1 MNSVLLE
8 CDSSVLK
15 SITHHLKVYKIRRKV
30 LVEACPDLSLWSLL
44 GLNTHCT
51 QPAEGQE
58 TEPEP
63 EVRNGAGVVAMV
75 RDPRTPL
82 MGWRLIT
89 KNQENPQEIIK
100 ACSHGD
106 VDEYHRHRYR
116 IGTLAHNINNYVRKC
131 DQCSTCDVCVG
142 VYLARVCLWC

>member
-8 CDSSVLK
+8 CDSSVLN

-51 QPAEGQE
+51 QPSEGQE

-142 VYLARVCLWC
+142 V